1 MNTQRPVN
9 NNGRTL
15 QSMPPPLP
23 PTSFVLLPHH
33 LQLLRLL
40 ELLFT
45 DFDDV
50 NLPHSFIL
58 HIYRLLLLEIMN
70 VIELD

>member
-15 QSMPPPLP
+15 QSMLP

-70 VIELD
+70 VIELN